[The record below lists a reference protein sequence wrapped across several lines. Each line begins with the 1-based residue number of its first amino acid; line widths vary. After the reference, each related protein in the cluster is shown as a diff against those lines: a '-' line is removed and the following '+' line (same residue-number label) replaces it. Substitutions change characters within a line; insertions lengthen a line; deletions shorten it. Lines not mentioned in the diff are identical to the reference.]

1 MIKIKQA
8 LFLVFGITSFIMFY
22 IGLLNYLTTQ
32 DKGMGLVFLIFSS
45 IVAIGTLFAG
55 LYISKNITKPI
66 ESLTQRM
73 NEFSKNNSIT
83 KNSVDDKGIQELQS
97 LHKNF
102 EDMANIVGGAL
113 EKEKQL
119 NLKLHETDT
128 RKTEFMSMISHELKT
143 PLMPIMGYLQL
154 LKKQE
159 LMGKLSEKQLDALN
173 EISISTE
180 ILQKLIQDVLT
191 AQKIDLGKLSVEK
204 NIVESKTMV
213 ENSYKAFN
221 LICENKGAKLV
232 MSLKTTEMV
241 YSDLD
246 RTAQVFSNLITNA
259 LSFIPEKNGIIE
271 IGTQDNSDYV
281 TFFVRD
287 NGVGISEDQQKNVF
301 KKFYQVDTSSKRKK
315 EGSGL
320 GLSICEGIVKALGGK
335 MWVKS
340 TVNQGTIFFFD
351 LPKAKIP
358 IERFQSFK
366 KYQNQ
371 KNDC

>member
-8 LFLVFGITSFIMFY
+8 LVLVFGITSFIMFY
-22 IGLLNYLTTQ
+22 IGFLNYLTTQ
-32 DKGMGLVFLIFSS
+32 DKSMGLIFLIFSS
-45 IVAIGTLFAG
+45 IVAIGTLSAG
-55 LYISKNITKPI
+55 VYISKNITKPI
-66 ESLTQRM
+66 ELLAQRM

-83 KNSVDDKGIQELQS
+83 KNSMDDKGIQELQS

-102 EDMANIVGGAL
+102 EDMANKVGSAL

-119 NLKLHETDT
+119 NLKLQEIDT

-143 PLMPIMGYLQL
+143 PIMPIMGYLQL

-159 LMGKLSEKQLDALN
+159 LMGELNEKQLDAIN

-180 ILQKLIQDVLT
+180 KLQKLIQDVLT
-191 AQKIDLGKLSVEK
+191 AQKIDLGKLSVERD
-204 NIVESKTMV
+204 IVESKTMI

-221 LICENKGAKLV
+221 PICVNKGVKLV
-232 MSLKTTEMV
+232 MSIKTTEMV

-246 RTAQVFSNLITNA
+246 RTAQVFSNLISNA
-259 LSFIPEKNGIIE
+259 LSFLPEKNGIIE
-271 IGTQDNSDYV
+271 IGTHDNSDFV

-287 NGVGISEDQQKNVF
+287 NGAGISEDQQKYIF
-301 KKFYQVDTSSKRKK
+301 KKFYQADTSSKRKK

-335 MWVKS
+335 MWVNS
-340 TVNQGTIFFFD
+340 TVNESTTFFFD

-358 IERFQSFK
+358 IEHFQSFK
-366 KYQNQ
+366 NRSKS
-371 KNDC
+371 KK

>member
-8 LFLVFGITSFIMFY
+8 LCLVFAITSFIMFY
-22 IGLLNYLTTQ
+22 IGLLNFLTTQ
-32 DKGMGLVFLIFSS
+32 DKSMGLVFLIFSL
-45 IVAIGTLFAG
+45 IVSVGTLFAG

-66 ESLTQRM
+66 ESLAQRM

-83 KNSVDDKGIQELQS
+83 KNSLDDGGIQELQS

-102 EDMANIVGGAL
+102 EDMANIVGSAL

-119 NLKLHETDT
+119 NLKLHEIDT

-143 PLMPIMGYLQL
+143 PMMPIMGYLQL

-159 LMGKLSEKQLDALN
+159 LMGKLNEKQLDALN

-180 ILQKLIQDVLT
+180 MLQKLIQDVLI

-213 ENSYKAFN
+213 EQSYKAFN
-221 LICENKGAKLV
+221 PICENKGVKLV
-232 MSLKTTEMV
+232 MSIKTTEMV

-246 RTAQVFSNLITNA
+246 RISQVFSNLISNA
-259 LSFIPEKNGIIE
+259 LSFIPEKNGVIE
-271 IGTQDNSDYV
+271 IGTQDNSSYV

-287 NGVGISEDQQKNVF
+287 NGVGISEEQQKNIF

-335 MWVKS
+335 MWVTS
-340 TVNQGTIFFFD
+340 IVNQGTTFFFD

-358 IERFQSFK
+358 IEHFQSFK
-366 KYQNQ
+366 NTLK
-371 KNDC
+371 

>member
-22 IGLLNYLTTQ
+22 IGFLNYLTTQ
-32 DKGMGLVFLIFSS
+32 DKSMGLVFLTFSS

-55 LYISKNITKPI
+55 VYISKNITKPI
-66 ESLTQRM
+66 ELLAQRM

-83 KNSVDDKGIQELQS
+83 KNSLDDKGIQELQS

-119 NLKLHETDT
+119 NLKLHEIDT

-143 PLMPIMGYLQL
+143 PIMPIMGYLQL

-159 LMGKLSEKQLDALN
+159 LMGELNEKQLDAIN

-180 ILQKLIQDVLT
+180 TLQKLIQDVLT
-191 AQKIDLGKLSVEK
+191 AQKIDLGKLSVK
-204 NIVESKTMV
+204 RDIVDSKTMV
-213 ENSYKAFN
+213 ENSYKAFIP
-221 LICENKGAKLV
+221 ICGNKGVKLV

-246 RTAQVFSNLITNA
+246 RIAQVFSNLISNA
-259 LSFIPEKNGIIE
+259 LSFIPEKNGVIE
-271 IGTQDNSDYV
+271 IGTQDNSNYV

-287 NGVGISEDQQKNVF
+287 NGVGIPEDQQKNIF

-335 MWVKS
+335 MWVNS
-340 TVNQGTIFFFD
+340 TVNQGTTFFFD

-366 KYQNQ
+366 NTSKS
-371 KNDC
+371 KK

>member
-8 LFLVFGITSFIMFY
+8 LVLVFGITSFIMFY
-22 IGLLNYLTTQ
+22 IGFLNYLTTQ
-32 DKGMGLVFLIFSS
+32 DKNMGLIFLIFSS
-45 IVAIGTLFAG
+45 IVAIGTLSAG
-55 LYISKNITKPI
+55 VYISKNITKPI
-66 ESLTQRM
+66 ELLAQRM

-83 KNSVDDKGIQELQS
+83 KNSMDDKGIQELQS

-102 EDMANIVGGAL
+102 EDMANKVGSAL

-119 NLKLHETDT
+119 NLKLQEIDT

-143 PLMPIMGYLQL
+143 PIMPIMGYLQL

-159 LMGKLSEKQLDALN
+159 LMGELNEKQLDAIN

-180 ILQKLIQDVLT
+180 TLQKLIQDVLT
-191 AQKIDLGKLSVEK
+191 AQTIDLGKLSVER
-204 NIVESKTMV
+204 NIVESKIMV

-221 LICENKGAKLV
+221 PVCENKGVKLA
-232 MSLKTTEMV
+232 MSLKTSDMV

-246 RTAQVFSNLITNA
+246 RIAQVFSNLITNA
-259 LSFIPEKNGIIE
+259 LSFIPEKNGVIE

-366 KYQNQ
+366 KTS
-371 KNDC
+371 KSKK

>member
-1 MIKIKQA
+1 
-8 LFLVFGITSFIMFY
+8 
-22 IGLLNYLTTQ
+22 
-32 DKGMGLVFLIFSS
+32 MGLVFLIFSS

-55 LYISKNITKPI
+55 FYISKNITKPI
-66 ESLTQRM
+66 ELLAQRM

-83 KNSVDDKGIQELQS
+83 KNSLDEGGIQELQS

-119 NLKLHETDT
+119 NLKLQEIDT

-143 PLMPIMGYLQL
+143 PIMPIMGYLQL

-159 LMGKLSEKQLDALN
+159 LMGELNEKQLDALN

-180 ILQKLIQDVLT
+180 KLQKLIQDVLT

-204 NIVESKTMV
+204 NMVDSKSLV
-213 ENSYKAFN
+213 ENCYKAFN
-221 LICENKGAKLV
+221 PICENKGAKLV

-246 RTAQVFSNLITNA
+246 RIAQVFSNLISNA
-259 LSFIPEKNGIIE
+259 LSFIPEKNGVIE
-271 IGTQDNSDYV
+271 IGTQNNSDYV

-287 NGVGISEDQQKNVF
+287 NGVGISEDQQTNVF
-301 KKFYQVDTSSKRKK
+301 KKFYQVDTSSKRTK

-320 GLSICEGIVKALGGK
+320 GLSICEGIIKALGGK

-340 TVNQGTIFFFD
+340 TINQGTTFFFD
-351 LPKAKIP
+351 LPKVKIP
-358 IERFQSFK
+358 IENFQSLKLSHFPK
-366 KYQNQ
+366 K
-371 KNDC
+371 